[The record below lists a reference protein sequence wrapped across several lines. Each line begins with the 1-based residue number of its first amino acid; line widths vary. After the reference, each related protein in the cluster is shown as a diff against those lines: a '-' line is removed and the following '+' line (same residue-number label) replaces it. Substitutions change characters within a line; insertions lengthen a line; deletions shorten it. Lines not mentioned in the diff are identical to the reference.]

1 MRKTSD
7 RNYMS
12 KWTTYDY
19 VVGGFFLLV
28 LAIIVY
34 PLYWVIIASFSDPAL
49 VDAGKMWFLPKGFTL
64 DGYKEIF
71 TFSSLWIGYRNSLMY
86 TVLGTAINLAVTITA
101 GYVLS
106 RKDLVGRSFLMVLF
120 IIPMYFNGGL
130 IPTYLQINSLGINN
144 TIWAMVL
151 PTALSV
157 FNMIIARTYFQSN
170 IPDEL
175 LECATLDGCGNFRF
189 FFSIVLPLSTAILG
203 VLTVY
208 YAAGHWN
215 GYFQAL
221 IYIRNKNL
229 APLQIILREILVL
242 NSLNNES
249 FTLMLMTNT
258 GKLQRHQLAQLIK
271 YGSIIVASV
280 PLLILYPFMQRY
292 FVKGVLIG
300 SIKG

>member
-1 MRKTSD
+1 MPKASQSFL
-7 RNYMS
+7 S
-12 KWTTYDY
+12 KWTLYDY
-19 VVGGFFLLV
+19 IVGGFFLLV
-28 LAIIVY
+28 LLLILY
-34 PLYWVIIASFSDPAL
+34 PLYWVVIASVSDPAL
-49 VDAGKMWFLPKGFTL
+49 VEAGKMWFWPVGFTM

-71 TFSSLWIGYRNSLMY
+71 TFTSLWTGYRNSLMY
-86 TVLGTAINLAVTITA
+86 TIFGTAINLIVTVTS

-106 RKDLVGRSFLMVLF
+106 RKDLVGRSFLMAIFL
-120 IIPMYFNGGL
+120 IPMYFSGGL
-130 IPTYLQINSLGINN
+130 IPSYLQINRLGMNN
-144 TIWAMVL
+144 TIWAMVI
-151 PTALSV
+151 PTALSI
-157 FNMIIARTYFQSN
+157 FNMIITKTFFQAS

-189 FFSIVLPLSTAILG
+189 FFSIALPLSTAILG

-221 IYIRNKNL
+221 IYIRNKEL
-229 APLQIILREILVL
+229 FPLQIILREILVL
-242 NSLNNES
+242 NTLNNES

-258 GKLQRHQLAQLIK
+258 NKLQRHQLAQLIK

-280 PLLILYPFMQRY
+280 PLLILYPFMQKF

-300 SIKG
+300 SVKG